1 MSLYT
6 VMIEDR
12 IYKINITG
20 NRGTVNGEEM
30 DTKMTPL
37 NLSGLHLLRSGKR
50 ALEVFLSSHETDTWQ
65 VYLLGGRQI
74 VTRIISRVRKQAQLP
89 NDCVAG
95 NLTAPMHG
103 LVVDVPAHEG
113 DLVEKGQVLVILESM
128 KMQMQLCSPREGRVI
143 KVEVGPGCQV
153 EKGALLV
160 QFE

>member
-12 IYKINITG
+12 IYKVNITG
-20 NRGTVNGEEM
+20 NHGTVNGEEV

-37 NLSGLHLLRSGKR
+37 NRSGLHLLRTGKR
-50 ALEVFLSSHETDTWQ
+50 ALEVFLSSHEADTCQ
-65 VYLLGGRQI
+65 VILLGGRRI
-74 VTRIISRVRKQAQLP
+74 VTHITSRVRKQAQLQ
-89 NDCVAG
+89 NDCAAG

-103 LVVDVPAHEG
+103 LVVDVPAQVG
-113 DLVEKGQVLVILESM
+113 DLVEKGQLLVILESM
-128 KMQMQLCSPREGRVI
+128 KMQMQLRSPRKGRVI
-143 KVEVGPGCQV
+143 KVEVGPGSQV